1 MASAAGSPLDGAA
14 SPSADG
20 WGAVAADSDEDLG
33 AGDDAG
39 DLLSDEELED
49 VPALAQRDLGPP
61 DSSSSDDDDDD
72 APPEID
78 LDEAAA
84 DDAMNSALAAEY
96 GGAQILAPSDNGA
109 AAATAATTGAAG
121 GQRMPAVPAVQPA
134 QAPKIPRGKSPAHF
148 AYKAGNLV
156 FFDVD
161 VEVGG
166 PRCGIIQLS
175 GIAHDQPGT
184 CLGEFNVFVNPGPN
198 AVWSTDPDACC
209 HGLSAT
215 DPRIRNAP
223 SLKEA
228 WQQFTR
234 WCEGLIPPEKQGV
247 IAAWNGK
254 SCDMEWFFKTTDII
268 FARDSSVHMPRGA
281 PYFWDPMK
289 TAKHYKECAIHTHC
303 ETHGYGLAEAY
314 KACNPGAIEMP
325 GAHNSAVDC
334 REQANIVRKV
344 IAGKRIIDL
353 ADRTHGI
360 ELLADVY
367 KAKRLKYQ
375 RQQEES
381 SRPVPAGWKEN
392 DPRPWKLPSAMN
404 YEGGAG
410 GPQAGPTMTGAES
423 GVFNTI
429 TELFA
434 KFLPD
439 DTGSTHSSSR
449 QRSSSGQISCNSIA
463 AESNRYAKEWVK
475 VVTYG
480 TKKKK
485 MFVRCDEED
494 PHARRRCGSRAW
506 HDFTTQSVK
515 VYLAICIEDD
525 LSHVQYARF
534 TFPLPAAGCAPYLT
548 IYLPTPRWEGL

>member
-392 DPRPWKLPSAMN
+392 DPRPWKLPSAMD
-404 YEGGAG
+404 YDGGAG
-410 GPQAGPTMTGAES
+410 GPTMG
-423 GVFNTI
+423 
-429 TELFA
+429 
-434 KFLPD
+434 
-439 DTGSTHSSSR
+439 
-449 QRSSSGQISCNSIA
+449 
-463 AESNRYAKEWVK
+463 
-475 VVTYG
+475 
-480 TKKKK
+480 
-485 MFVRCDEED
+485 
-494 PHARRRCGSRAW
+494 
-506 HDFTTQSVK
+506 
-515 VYLAICIEDD
+515 
-525 LSHVQYARF
+525 
-534 TFPLPAAGCAPYLT
+534 
-548 IYLPTPRWEGL
+548 